1 MNIFEMAKIPLDK
14 ASELIK
20 LDEGVSKLLAQPER
34 TLEVSIPVRMDD
46 GRLEIFMGYR
56 SQHNTALGPAK
67 GGVRYH
73 QNVNMDE
80 VKTLAFWMTFKCAVL
95 GLPYGGGK
103 GGITVEPQKLSRGE
117 LERLT
122 RGYIQ
127 RIAPIIGDMTD
138 IPAPDVNTDSRI
150 MGWAMDEYSKVKGAT
165 YPGVVTGKPKILG
178 GSAGR
183 GSATGRGVM
192 ICVREALKKL
202 RIKPIDATAAVQGFG
217 NVGSFSAKLI
227 HDLKVKVVAIS
238 DVTGGIYSEN
248 GLNPYDVEKYAKGNN
263 NSVLGYPGAKDI
275 SNKELLELPVTVL
288 VPAALEGQITAD
300 NVENVKAR
308 IVAEAANGPTTPD
321 ADAVLVRK
329 GTMIIPDIL
338 ANAGGVTVSYFEW
351 VQNLY
356 RYYWSEKEVHERL
369 EALMVEAFNKV
380 YDTANL
386 YRTDMRI
393 GAYITALERISEA
406 SKLRGWA

>member
-1 MNIFEMAKIPLDK
+1 
-14 ASELIK
+14 
-20 LDEGVSKLLAQPER
+20 
-34 TLEVSIPVRMDD
+34 
-46 GRLEIFMGYR
+46 
-56 SQHNTALGPAK
+56 
-67 GGVRYH
+67 
-73 QNVNMDE
+73 
-80 VKTLAFWMTFKCAVL
+80 
-95 GLPYGGGK
+95 
-103 GGITVEPQKLSRGE
+103 
-117 LERLT
+117 
-122 RGYIQ
+122 
-127 RIAPIIGDMTD
+127 
-138 IPAPDVNTDSRI
+138 
-150 MGWAMDEYSKVKGAT
+150 
-165 YPGVVTGKPKILG
+165 VTGKPKIIG

-227 HDLKVKVVAIS
+227 HDLKAKVVAIS
-238 DVTGGIYSEN
+238 DVTGGIYNET

-263 NSVLGYPGAKDI
+263 NSVLGYPGAKNI

-288 VPAALEGQITAD
+288 VPAALEGQITA
-300 NVENVKAR
+300 ENVQNIKAR

-321 ADAVLVRK
+321 ADVELVRK
-329 GTMIIPDIL
+329 GIMVIPDIL

-369 EALMVEAFNKV
+369 EKIMVDAFNKV
-380 YDTANL
+380 YDTASL

-393 GAYITALERISEA
+393 GAYIAALERISEA
-406 SKLRGWA
+406 SKMRGWV